1 MPFIKRGFLTTLL
14 LALLAWGLPSELV
27 HAVTIT
33 SPWQLVQASNSGPT
47 ALGPMFLMTNGQVLV
62 QSKGKSDWWLYTPTS
77 SGSYQ
82 NGTWAQTGSMQN
94 GYMPTA
100 YASAVLPD
108 GKLLVLGGE
117 YNGSATIVETNQ
129 GSLYDPA
136 TGTWSEFAPPNVG
149 GTCFQTIG
157 DAPSTVLADGSF
169 LLGHGLCTA
178 IFHEST
184 LTWTSTGT
192 GKFDAFSEEGLTLL
206 PNNNVLVVDA
216 ASHPKLANP
225 PPGGSPGKSTHTEIY
240 NAISGEWASGG
251 QTPTPIE
258 ASGSEIGPAALM
270 PSGMVF
276 AEGADGANALY
287 STSTKTWSAGPAM
300 PVVGGVQTMAAD
312 ACSAVLPGGDVLFDV
327 SPIGVPPLSFY
338 LFNGTSISS
347 VPTAPV
353 KSSGVNS
360 EPCFLLVLPSGQVLA
375 NVAGKFEL
383 YTDPSSP
390 QDSWRPVVTS
400 LASSIVAGTSYS
412 ASGNQLNGLNQGSYY
427 GDDLQNATNYPLV
440 QITNTQTG
448 HVSYAKTY
456 GFTSMSVTPN
466 QPSSFQFIVPA
477 TTDNGASTI
486 LVIANGIASLPV
498 KANIS
503 GGVFVA
509 APTTTTIKKTVLV
522 TITCVKGKLVKKVTA
537 AKPICPA
544 GYTKK

>member
-1 MPFIKRGFLTTLL
+1 
-14 LALLAWGLPSELV
+14 
-27 HAVTIT
+27 
-33 SPWQLVQASNSGPT
+33 
-47 ALGPMFLMTNGQVLV
+47 
-62 QSKGKSDWWLYTPTS
+62 
-77 SGSYQ
+77 
-82 NGTWAQTGSMQN
+82 
-94 GYMPTA
+94 
-100 YASAVLPD
+100 
-108 GKLLVLGGE
+108 
-117 YNGSATIVETNQ
+117 
-129 GSLYDPA
+129 
-136 TGTWSEFAPPNVG
+136 
-149 GTCFQTIG
+149 
-157 DAPSTVLADGSF
+157 
-169 LLGHGLCTA
+169 
-178 IFHEST
+178 
-184 LTWTSTGT
+184 
-192 GKFDAFSEEGLTLL
+192 
-206 PNNNVLVVDA
+206 
-216 ASHPKLANP
+216 
-225 PPGGSPGKSTHTEIY
+225 
-240 NAISGEWASGG
+240 
-251 QTPTPIE
+251 
-258 ASGSEIGPAALM
+258 
-270 PSGMVF
+270 
-276 AEGADGANALY
+276 
-287 STSTKTWSAGPAM
+287 
-300 PVVGGVQTMAAD
+300 
-312 ACSAVLPGGDVLFDV
+312 
-327 SPIGVPPLSFY
+327 
-338 LFNGTSISS
+338 
-347 VPTAPV
+347 
-353 KSSGVNS
+353 
-360 EPCFLLVLPSGQVLA
+360 VLA

-412 ASGNQLNGLNQGSYY
+412 ASGNQLNGLSQGSYY